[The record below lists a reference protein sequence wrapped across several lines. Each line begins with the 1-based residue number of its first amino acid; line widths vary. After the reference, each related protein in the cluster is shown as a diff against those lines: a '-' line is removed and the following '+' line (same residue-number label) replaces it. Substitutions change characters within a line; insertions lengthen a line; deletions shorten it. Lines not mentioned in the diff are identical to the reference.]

1 MDKLYDYLIRI
12 WKRPDGNYQF
22 STPDFQNKKVR
33 KIQHL
38 IKKEL
43 FVLAFMDKCIRYEQ
57 KIENLE
63 QKIEN
68 LEKENQKLLEKNWQ
82 LMEQNY
88 QQYKLIEEVDEELNE
103 LGI

>member
-43 FVLAFMDKCIRYEQ
+43 FVLAFMDKCIRYE
-57 KIENLE
+57 E
-63 QKIEN
+63 KIEN
-68 LEKENQKLLEKNWQ
+68 LEKENQKLIEKNWQ

-88 QQYKLIEEVDEELNE
+88 QQYKLIEELDQELNE